1 MFDVINNVIDKSY
14 NDNIMG
20 VVLLVFILVMVL
32 LGGSAIGIFK
42 LLKVMK
48 PKMDEYADS
57 KMEEANCQKQI
68 KQNSDEILELRA
80 DMNDAIQRI
89 ENIVTKIE
97 EIDDVQN
104 VVLCN
109 TLGHMITTM
118 CNEALDKKEIKA
130 SELQTIL
137 RLYKSYSSP
146 PLNGNSYVHIL
157 VIKAKD
163 LPLVNDGTE
172 SYLHEYESISKDL
185 EQFGKI

>member
-14 NDNIMG
+14 NDNIEG

-32 LGGSAIGIFK
+32 LGGSAVGIFK
-42 LLKVMK
+42 LLKIMK
-48 PKMDEYADS
+48 PKLDEYTES
-57 KMEEANCQKQI
+57 RIEETNYHKQI
-68 KQNSDEILELRA
+68 QQNNADILELRA
-80 DMNDAIQRI
+80 DTNDALKRI
-89 ENIVTKIE
+89 EEVVTKIE

-104 VVLCN
+104 IVLCD
-109 TLGHMITTM
+109 TLGHMLTTM
-118 CNEALDKKEIKA
+118 CNDALDKKEIKA

-137 RLYKSYSSP
+137 RLYKSYSKP

-172 SYLHEYESISKDL
+172 SYLHEYEHISRDL
-185 EQFGKI
+185 EEFGKI